1 MALVNESPERIG
13 PYEIRGRLG
22 AGGMGV
28 VYLGWDPRLDRSV
41 AVKTL
46 RSERVQDI
54 DARDRFLKEARAVA
68 AVSHPNVTQIHDIG
82 EQDGSIW
89 FAMEYLEGIALDRML
104 AEQGPLTAER
114 AVDFVRQAARGLE
127 AAAERGI
134 IHRDIKPGNLVLSAD
149 GKLKVTDFG
158 LAKHTAAD
166 TDVTSST
173 VFIGTP
179 DYIAPERA
187 AGDPVDLRSDIYS
200 LGATFYELV
209 TGQPPFSGPNPV
221 AVISKHLRDSVPPP
235 REIRSGLSYPLNLLI
250 LRMLS
255 KDPARRPQDY
265 GQLVRQLDR
274 LPVETTK
281 VESVAAAVAA
291 APPARRSRAG
301 LIAAGVAVALVA
313 VVIVSRFTGSAADVA
328 APDPG
333 TTTQSDCRGAL
344 PPAAPIL
351 TPVTGSRVARSQLA
365 QQRAELTVVQNVSE
379 ITTDGRM
386 RVLGQVK
393 NVGDGRAVEGRIR
406 IAVLDGEG
414 REVDATEV
422 PLAPPTLGPGELA
435 NFDAILPG
443 DVPTGMIKLDL
454 SWVS

>member
-1 MALVNESPERIG
+1 MSDSPERIG
-13 PYEIRGRLG
+13 PYEIRGRIG

-28 VYLGWDPRLDRSV
+28 VYLGWDPRLGRPV

-46 RSERVQDI
+46 RPERVQDI
-54 DARDRFLKEARAVA
+54 NARDRFLEEARAVA
-68 AVSHPNVTQIHDIG
+68 AISHPNVTQIHDIG

-114 AVDFVRQAARGLE
+114 AVDLVRQAACGLE

-158 LAKHTAAD
+158 LAKRTAGD
-166 TDVTSST
+166 TAVTSST

-187 AGDPVDLRSDIYS
+187 AGEPVDLRSDIYS
-200 LGATFYELV
+200 LGATLYELV

-221 AVISKHLRDSVPPP
+221 AVISKHLRDPVPPP

-255 KDPARRPQDY
+255 KDPAARPQNY
-265 GQLVRQLDR
+265 AELVRQLDR
-274 LPVETTK
+274 LPVETPTE
-281 VESVAAAVAA
+281 VESPAVAA
-291 APPARRSRAG
+291 ADVPPVRRSWAG
-301 LIAAGVAVALVA
+301 PLAVGVAVALVA
-313 VVIVSRFTGSAADVA
+313 VVIVSRFTGSAADVT
-328 APDPG
+328 APDPA
-333 TTTQSDCRGAL
+333 TTPQADPRGAL
-344 PPAAPIL
+344 PPAAPARI
-351 TPVTGSRVARSQLA
+351 PVTDAGVTRVQS
-365 QQRAELTVVQNVSE
+365 AELTVVQNVSE

-422 PLAPPTLGPGELA
+422 LLVPPILGPGELS

-443 DVPTGMIKLDL
+443 DVPTGMIKLEL
-454 SWVS
+454 FWVS